1 MAEPKPR
8 SPTVMKGVALLLG
21 RGTSAVVADGNEK
34 VDVAEISKPL
44 RWRVAKDPPFEL
56 PWKRREAFFFFF
68 IRFKETCAFIFLVRT
83 SGGLIV
89 SFLPAE
95 CFGAGH
101 GSTPGLRVG
110 TGRRVDH
117 RLALLPRLV
126 EHGAA
131 GVTCVGTG

>member
-56 PWKRREAFFFFF
+56 PWKRSEAFFF
-68 IRFKETCAFIFLVRT
+68 IFL
-83 SGGLIV
+83 SDSKKLALS
-89 SFLPAE
+89 SFL
-95 CFGAGH
+95 FGH
-101 GSTPGLRVG
+101 L
-110 TGRRVDH
+110 
-117 RLALLPRLV
+117 
-126 EHGAA
+126 GA
-131 GVTCVGTG
+131 